1 MINQISYEELNQMI
15 ENPRSEPFEDYFE
28 DMELSESDKKKRI
41 LLAEK
46 LRDNFLPILFFLFT
60 YQKYELAIDW
70 EEIRLRFEIGYKAG
84 IDGLIDFDKYT
95 ENRIKIFSY
104 DVIDSTQNHMDDVWY
119 YSIDRAKFI
128 SENESNISWEYQ
140 AYVDAIKSGKSKK
153 KWVTMRDKRV
163 RHTHRK
169 MEGKTIG
176 INDVFLVGNSIMLH
190 SGDSSM
196 GAEAKELISCR
207 CTTKYF

>member
-1 MINQISYEELNQMI
+1 MFSGMTYDELNEMI
-15 ENPRSEPFEDYFE
+15 ENPRSDSFDSYFGS
-28 DMELSESDKKKRI
+28 MEISESEKKKRI
-41 LLAEK
+41 SLATK
-46 LRDNFLPILFFLFT
+46 LKDNFVPILFFLFT
-60 YQKYELAIDW
+60 YQKYGLSINW
-70 EEIRLRFEIGYKAG
+70 EEIRLRFEIGYKDG

-104 DVIDSTQNHMDDVWY
+104 DVIDSTQNHIDDVWY
-119 YSIDRAKFI
+119 YSIDRAEFI

-140 AYVDAIKSGKSKK
+140 AYVDAIKSGKTKK
-153 KWVTMRDKRV
+153 KWITMRDKRV

-169 MEGKTIG
+169 VDGKTIG

-190 SGDSSM
+190 SGDFSM